1 MKVFVYYYDAQSDR
15 ANENSRGACSRR
27 TRKRKATE
35 RMKFARCIFTQGEN
49 VEVKKRYAEGGNM
62 REDVTLRLATQED
75 AELIHQMKYEA
86 FLPLY
91 EKYQDDETSPAKE
104 GIEKVIRQLQEERT
118 DYYYCSNNI
127 RRQ

>member
-1 MKVFVYYYDAQSDR
+1 
-15 ANENSRGACSRR
+15 
-27 TRKRKATE
+27 
-35 RMKFARCIFTQGEN
+35 
-49 VEVKKRYAEGGNM
+49 M

-75 AELIHQMKYEA
+75 AKLIHQMKYEA

>member
-1 MKVFVYYYDAQSDR
+1 
-15 ANENSRGACSRR
+15 
-27 TRKRKATE
+27 
-35 RMKFARCIFTQGEN
+35 
-49 VEVKKRYAEGGNM
+49 M